1 MSGHPLLDPAHA
13 YLSQSRLCKEFGP
26 GMERRNLEEI
36 FHARQRLSA
45 DQRSEG
51 AVNQYDCNPL
61 RQLTVALLEGSP
73 QGQFHPKLQ
82 TFQGSF

>member
-13 YLSQSRLCKEFGP
+13 YLSQSWLCKEFGP

>member
-13 YLSQSRLCKEFGP
+13 NMPQSRLSKEFGP

-45 DQRSEG
+45 DQCRKG

-73 QGQFHPKLQ
+73 HGQFHPKLQ